1 MAITVAGK
9 RYTLSARRLWMC
21 IPILLPYL
29 ADVCLTLIGQP
40 SAYWG
45 SGYQYVDETNPLGY
59 WLLHLHP
66 LLFINFQVL
75 VFCGYL
81 LLIALLPVKWSKLL
95 MVYLTMAHT
104 YAAYGWLKY
113 VLQVN
118 YFVRFGLIL
127 VPALLLMYA
136 LGRVEE
142 PGSDTSQSI

>member
-21 IPILLPYL
+21 IPVLLPYL
-29 ADVCLTLIGQP
+29 ADVYMTLIGQP

-45 SGYQYVDETNPLGY
+45 SGYQYVDETNLLGN

-81 LLIALLPVKWSKLL
+81 ILIALLPWKWSKVFA
-95 MVYLTMAHT
+95 VYVTMAHT
-104 YAAYGWLKY
+104 YAAFGWLKY
-113 VLQVN
+113 VLRVS
-118 YFVRFGLIL
+118 YFVRFGLIII
-127 VPALLLMYA
+127 PALLLVYA
-136 LGRVEE
+136 LGRAEQ
-142 PGSDTSQSI
+142 DQTAAIQC